1 MLHNFLSI
9 YRSTLKWTARSF
21 DRQNLS
27 PLKLYILRSKEKM
40 VHLVDLSYRFFCA
53 DVSHRVIK
61 SSHSDSES
69 IKTLVTAIDSDH
81 GGSGIRLGNTSVS
94 LKHNHLRPY
103 LIIDTI
109 PLVKNLLN
117 VILKLE
123 IFVKIHNYLIH
134 YGS

>member
-1 MLHNFLSI
+1 
-9 YRSTLKWTARSF
+9 
-21 DRQNLS
+21 
-27 PLKLYILRSKEKM
+27 M
-40 VHLVDLSYRFFCA
+40 VHLVDLSYSFFCA
-53 DVSHRVIK
+53 NVPHRVIK
-61 SSHSDSES
+61 SSHSDPEA
-69 IKTLVTAIDSDH
+69 IKTLVTSIHSDD
-81 GGSGIRLGNTSVS
+81 GGARIRLGNTSVS
-94 LKHNHLRPY
+94 LENDHLRPY